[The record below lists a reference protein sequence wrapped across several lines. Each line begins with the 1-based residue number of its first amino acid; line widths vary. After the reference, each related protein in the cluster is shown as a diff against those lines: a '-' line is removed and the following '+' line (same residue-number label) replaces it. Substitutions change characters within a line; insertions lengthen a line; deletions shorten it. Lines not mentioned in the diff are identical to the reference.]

1 MSAAQ
6 ASGILALG
14 DKLLEIDE
22 GKFRQVVGL
31 LEHMGDHPDV
41 QRTFTLIR
49 PRLAELRPKRR
60 PTLKRLFCDPFED
73 LFDPLRPGEKTPVNT
88 IERAVI
94 NHLWPLVE
102 GQLGPDTLG
111 ALTARYRAAADAGDT
126 AALAEVSAAF
136 WAAAA
141 EAVRTV
147 ATLLETGRLTD
158 AMDLRISPERMRA
171 VQDIAVALSI
181 APALADLKRALAP
194 KPLAKLHQD
203 HLEEVQEIGRR
214 VAKADASALKVFVL
228 VAAARLADPSL
239 LLGALWS
246 MDFGQKSSD
255 RAALFVELSGSVVS
269 QIEERARALGAG
281 DAGAAD
287 RLAVADLAAGL
298 VASLDATRKAMEVSR
313 RSEFDQ
319 RLKQVRGAVHEMV
332 RTQLLADAETD
343 ILGTVG
349 GTAGTPAAKENVK
362 QAENHAR
369 ALRKCA
375 TIADSLGLR
384 TELRQ
389 VTDKTVTALTG
400 AAQQVFAA
408 GPAAATDPRA
418 GYAAIRMI
426 ELISGPVEANRILAE
441 ILDRARPL

>member
-1 MSAAQ
+1 MSTAPNE
-6 ASGILALG
+6 SLLGLG

-41 QRTFTLIR
+41 LRTFSMIR

-60 PTLKRLFCDPFED
+60 PTLKRLFCEPFED
-73 LFDPLRPGEKTPVNT
+73 LFDPVLPGEKTPVNT

-102 GQLGPDTLG
+102 GQLGSE
-111 ALTARYRAAADAGDT
+111 ALAAFAAQQREATDAGNAAAPAE
-126 AALAEVSAAF
+126 LAEAF

-147 ATLLETGRLTD
+147 ALLLETGRLTE

-171 VQDIAVALSI
+171 VQDIATALAI

-203 HLEEVQEIGRR
+203 HLDEVQAIGRR
-214 VAKADASALKVFVL
+214 LAKADGHALKVFVL

-239 LLGALWS
+239 LLGALWH
-246 MDFGQKSSD
+246 MDFGQKPAD
-255 RAALFVELSGSVVS
+255 RAALFAELSGSVVS
-269 QIEERARALGAG
+269 HIEERARAMGEG
-281 DAGAAD
+281 KPGAAD

-298 VASLDATRKAMEVSR
+298 VASLDATRNAMEVSR

-332 RTQLLADAETD
+332 RTQLLAGAETD
-343 ILGTVG
+343 ILGTVE
-349 GTAGTPAAKENVK
+349 TAVGKDGVK

-389 VTDKTVTALTG
+389 VTDKTVSALTG
-400 AAQQVFAA
+400 AAQQVLGGSQQATAA
-408 GPAAATDPRA
+408 DPRA

-426 ELISGPVEANRILAE
+426 ELISGPVEANRILGE

>member
-1 MSAAQ
+1 MSETQ
-6 ASGILALG
+6 ATGILALG
-14 DKLLEIDE
+14 DTLLEIDE

-41 QRTFTLIR
+41 LRTFSMIR

-73 LFDPLRPGEKTPVNT
+73 LFDPLLPDEKTPVNT

-102 GQLGPDTLG
+102 EQLGSDTL
-111 ALTARYRAAADAGDT
+111 AAFTASHRDAVDSGNAAA
-126 AALAEVSAAF
+126 LSEVAEAF
-136 WAAAA
+136 WATSA
-141 EAVRTV
+141 EAVRTI
-147 ATLLETGRLTD
+147 AALLETGRLTE
-158 AMDLRISPERMRA
+158 AMDLRINPERMRA
-171 VQDIAVALSI
+171 VQDIATALSI
-181 APALADLKRALAP
+181 APALAGLKRALAP
-194 KPLAKLHQD
+194 KPLAKLHHD
-203 HLEEVQEIGRR
+203 HLDEVQEIGRKL
-214 VAKADASALKVFVL
+214 AKADGPALKVFVL

-239 LLGALWS
+239 LLGALWH

-255 RAALFVELSGSVVS
+255 RATLFAELSGSVVS
-269 QIEERARALGAG
+269 QIEDRARVLGAG
-281 DAGAAD
+281 KPGAAD

-332 RTQLLADAETD
+332 RTQLLAGAETD

-349 GTAGTPAAKENVK
+349 ATTGKEEVK

-389 VTDKTVTALTG
+389 VTEKTVSALTG
-400 AAQQVFAA
+400 AAQQVF
-408 GPAAATDPRA
+408 GGSPEAAADPRA

-426 ELISGPVEANRILAE
+426 ELISGPVEANRILGE
-441 ILDRARPL
+441 ILDRARLV